1 MQMASSKKLPSN
13 VKIKNENYIYRK
25 RVYGM
30 KKQHGVTL
38 IELVITVAILGII
51 LAVAWPA
58 FERQSAK
65 GRRSDAAIALTNAR
79 QALIAFRSD
88 NGSYPA
94 DTATALGALRSYLV
108 TAPNAPSIDCKDA
121 RGYQIPAGGGVISC
135 QNYYNI
141 TVTAAD
147 ANSFTLSAA
156 PVVTTGDNC
165 ASLTLDHL
173 GTRGRTGSDPV
184 DRCWAQ

>member
-1 MQMASSKKLPSN
+1 
-13 VKIKNENYIYRK
+13 
-25 RVYGM
+25 M

-88 NGSYPA
+88 NGAYPA
-94 DTATALGALRSYLV
+94 DAAAALGALRNYLV
-108 TAPNAPSIDCKDA
+108 TAPNAPPIDCKDA
-121 RGYQIPAGGGVISC
+121 RGYQISAGGGVISC

-141 TVTAAD
+141 TVTASN
-147 ANSFTLSAA
+147 ANSFGLTAT
-156 PVVTTGDNC
+156 PVISDDECTT
-165 ASLTLDHL
+165 LTLDHL
-173 GTRGRTGSDPV
+173 GTRGFTEAAGENSSQA
-184 DRCWAQ
+184 RCWAQ